1 MNSENEGR
9 LSPSEINDIINHS
22 VEEAGGHLTSGI
34 GLAYNGDEAQILAVG
49 MLSKLV
55 WALTTGFYESS
66 EKNIT
71 YSEYVDDVT
80 EIVSMMAKRKTG
92 EVNGK

>member
-1 MNSENEGR
+1 MNSENEAR
-9 LSPSEINDIINHS
+9 LSSSEINDIINHS
-22 VEEAGGHLTSGI
+22 VEKAGSHLTSGI
-34 GLAYNGDEAQILAVG
+34 GLACTGDEAQILAVG

-55 WALTTGFYESS
+55 WALTYGFYENS

-80 EIVSMMAKRKTG
+80 EIVSMMAKRQTG
-92 EVNGK
+92 AVNGK